1 VGIIKSQSTSTKFRE
16 FYRSANSPQSVSQ
29 KELASPEEVELKSV
43 NFDNK
48 VMSPDEEADEAAK
61 IPKSKSGASKSKL
74 SGAEDKPAQSE
85 SAPNVIQKTVSKI
98 KALRISA
105 SATISEKHFWPNLK
119 TYVREFSD
127 TIEIHGLRYLFEEGR
142 SICERYQYRNDAKEN

>member
-1 VGIIKSQSTSTKFRE
+1 VGILKSQSTSIKFRE
-16 FYRSANSPQSVSQ
+16 FYRSANSPQTVSQ
-29 KELASPEEVELKSV
+29 KEVASPEEVELKTV
-43 NFDNK
+43 NFDNRA
-48 VMSPDEEADEAAK
+48 MSPDEEA
-61 IPKSKSGASKSKL
+61 KSGASKSKL
-74 SGAEDKPAQSE
+74 SGAEDKPNPGQSE